1 MQSFNG
7 ETFRGL
13 KDIDT
18 GRVLQDVE
26 LERCTFEGCGLST
39 TDLPERRTIVRNV
52 VARNCRLAGVSVG
65 PAIFEDV
72 LIDRL
77 VIHDGVFAWG
87 AVFARV
93 TLRGRIGRIAVRP
106 TLPPEGPPEA
116 ARRIAEAN
124 RAFYQTVDWALDIS
138 EAEFAHFEAAGIP
151 ARLIRRDPET
161 QVVVTRAAAQRGDW
175 RQLDLTGTWWAIAL
189 EQLAKGEYPDEVF
202 VAPKRD
208 RKVRQLVAGLR
219 RLQDAGIAEPD

>member
-26 LERCTFEGCGLST
+26 LERCTFEGCGLSRT
-39 TDLPERRTIVRNV
+39 IHQDRRTVVRNV
-52 VARNCRLAGVSVG
+52 VARNCRVAAVSVG
-65 PAIFEDV
+65 PAIFEEIE
-72 LIDRL
+72 IDGL
-77 VIHDGVFAWG
+77 AIHDGVFAWG
-87 AVFARV
+87 ASFRHV

-106 TLPPEGPPEA
+106 TLSSDKPEDA

-124 RAFYQTVDWALDIS
+124 RAYYETVDWALDIAD
-138 EAEFAHFEAAGIP
+138 AEFAHFEAAGIP

-161 QVVVTRAAAQRGDW
+161 QIVVTRAAAQRGDW
-175 RQLDLTGTWWAIAL
+175 RQLDLTGTWWPITL
-189 EQLAKGEYPDEVF
+189 ETLANGEYADGVL
-202 VAPKRD
+202 VAPKKARN
-208 RKVRQLVAGLR
+208 VRQLVAGLR
-219 RLQDAGIAEPD
+219 LLQDAGVAEPG

>member
-1 MQSFNG
+1 MQSLRG
-7 ETFRGL
+7 QTFIGL
-13 KDIDT
+13 KDIDS
-18 GRVLQDVE
+18 GRVLEDLE

-72 LIDRL
+72 LVDGL
-77 VIHDGVFAWG
+77 AIHDLQLVWG
-87 AVFARV
+87 ASFRHV

-106 TLPPEGPPEA
+106 TLPAEEPPGA
-116 ARRIAEAN
+116 ARRIADAN
-124 RAFYQTVDWALDIS
+124 RAFYETVDWALDIS
-138 EAEFAHFEAAGIP
+138 GAEFAEFEAAGIP

-202 VAPKRD
+202 VAPRRH
-208 RKVRQLVAGLR
+208 RKLRQLVAGLR
-219 RLQDAGIAEPD
+219 RLQDAGIAEPG